1 MPVPT
6 FLAWCATLLL
16 PVVVAHLPLAHAQ
29 PAPPHTDAAEFRAC
43 LQGLREAPAFRA
55 VTPATF
61 ATHTDGLVPD
71 ASVLLLLDRQ
81 PEFTLAPWD
90 YLAVLVDAERVA
102 DGRAGYARWQDTL
115 AQIERQTG
123 VAAPIVVG
131 VWGVESNFGQNLGG
145 RPLVQSLATLS
156 CFGRRQG
163 YFRGEL
169 AAALRILQEGHVA
182 PQQFNGSWAGA
193 FGQTQ
198 FMPSTFLRSAVD
210 FDGDGRRDIVG
221 SVPDALASTARFLQT
236 AGWRRGESWG
246 FEVRL
251 PAGFDGGGGRKH
263 KRPLADWRRLG
274 LTLPSGAPLPDTL
287 ATAGLLQP
295 ARGGPAFLVGR
306 NFDALYSYN
315 ASENYALAI
324 AHLADLVA
332 HADAP
337 LAFATPW
344 PTDDP
349 GLSRAKNRE
358 LQTLLLARG
367 HDIGAA
373 DGLIGDKTRAA
384 IRQEQQRLGL
394 KTDGRAGQK
403 LLDALRRP

>member
-131 VWGVESNFGQNLGG
+131 VWGVESNF
-145 RPLVQSLATLS
+145 V
-156 CFGRRQG
+156 
-163 YFRGEL
+163 
-169 AAALRILQEGHVA
+169 
-182 PQQFNGSWAGA
+182 
-193 FGQTQ
+193 
-198 FMPSTFLRSAVD
+198 
-210 FDGDGRRDIVG
+210 
-221 SVPDALASTARFLQT
+221 
-236 AGWRRGESWG
+236 
-246 FEVRL
+246 
-251 PAGFDGGGGRKH
+251 
-263 KRPLADWRRLG
+263 KRAEI
-274 LTLPSGAPLPDTL
+274 
-287 ATAGLLQP
+287 
-295 ARGGPAFLVGR
+295 F
-306 NFDALYSYN
+306 
-315 ASENYALAI
+315 
-324 AHLADLVA
+324 
-332 HADAP
+332 
-337 LAFATPW
+337 
-344 PTDDP
+344 
-349 GLSRAKNRE
+349 
-358 LQTLLLARG
+358 
-367 HDIGAA
+367 
-373 DGLIGDKTRAA
+373 
-384 IRQEQQRLGL
+384 
-394 KTDGRAGQK
+394 RAGK
-403 LLDALRRP
+403 